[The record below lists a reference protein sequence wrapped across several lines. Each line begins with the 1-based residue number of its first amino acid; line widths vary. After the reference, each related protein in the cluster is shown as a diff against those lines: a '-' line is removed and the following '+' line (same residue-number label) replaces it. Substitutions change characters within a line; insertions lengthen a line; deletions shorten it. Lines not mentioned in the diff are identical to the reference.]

1 MPFNARR
8 MSRNTWAATL
18 RQAPDAERA
27 RQYYTALMQTSAGP
41 LLDRATP
48 EARRVLA
55 ALFSGSQALS
65 EWLQAHPEHVADL
78 LELEALQQPRP
89 AEGLRREV
97 HAWLNPA
104 LEAQDYAGAL
114 RRLREFKQRQ
124 MLRIATRDLAGLA
137 ATPAII
143 RELSDVADVCLSSVG
158 RVVYTLL
165 SRRWGEPWH
174 PAAEGRWER
183 TPWCVLGLG
192 KLGGQEL
199 NYSSDVDVIFVYA
212 AEGGVFKSPPRGN
225 SPAGQSLTN
234 HQFFCRLAEAFVA
247 EVSRVTPE
255 GQLYRI
261 DLRLRPEGKA
271 GPLARS
277 LESYE
282 NYYAQWGQTWERMM
296 LIKARAVAG
305 DVALAHEFAETI
317 QPFRY
322 PRMLSER
329 VIADVAAMKSRTE
342 AEVVRSGELER
353 NVKLGRGGIREI
365 EFIVQVTQLLHAGRN
380 PFLQIPQTL
389 PALQAMVKYGLL
401 DADTAQALTGA
412 YCFLR
417 NVEHRLQMENN
428 RQTHTIPVDRAACK
442 RLATLMGFGSW
453 AAFEKQWRTHQQ
465 RVRAAYETRFQIPAA
480 APPGPWLPPRIE
492 GHEEIWLKL
501 LAECSF
507 RDPPAALKWMAEFLH
522 GPGYGHLSAQT
533 ETAARELA
541 GRLLSWC
548 PRKDERGRIVNLG
561 PRTLSDPDRVL
572 ARLDSFIAAYGSRA
586 MLYEAWTRQP
596 SLFEMLV
603 LLFDRS
609 EFLAEAA
616 IRTPDLVDDLVAS
629 GQLRRCKTAEL
640 TLADLRHGLDDSDQ
654 AQWLRRYFATEFMR
668 IGLREII
675 GLADPEQNLA
685 EMSALAEA
693 CLQYAVEVVMRRHR
707 LKTPPFAII
716 GLGKLGGA
724 ELTYGSDLDLLFVT
738 AQGTRSLHRLQP
750 LAAEIMA
757 LLSGKTAD
765 GSVFHTD
772 ARLRPDGE
780 KGLLVNTL
788 EAYETYYRQ
797 RAQLWEIQALSRARP
812 VAGDAAT
819 GHEFDLLA
827 RRLTNFAQS
836 SLPLAACQPGWRG
849 EIVRMRGR
857 IEKERT
863 PAGKESL
870 AIKTGAGG
878 LMDVEFIA
886 QTLCLER
893 GIYAPNTLH
902 ALQQLQANGALP
914 RAEAEKLIENFRH
927 LRRVEIILRRWSY
940 EGESELPSDP
950 APFYRVSVRCGF
962 ASPNDFREAVAGWRK
977 AIRQVYQQIF
987 AAELASLNPA
997 RPQSAPHERI
1007 RD

>member
-1 MPFNARR
+1 
-8 MSRNTWAATL
+8 MSRASWTSAIKK
-18 RQAPDAERA
+18 APVPERA
-27 RQYYTALMQTSAGP
+27 RQYYHALSQTSARA
-41 LLDRATP
+41 LLEEASP
-48 EARRVLA
+48 EAQRVLC

-65 EWLQAHPEHVADL
+65 EWLQAHPESLADL
-78 LELEALQQPRP
+78 LDVEALSHPRP
-89 AEGLRREV
+89 ASGLRQEV
-97 HAWLNPA
+97 QAWLPGA
-104 LEAQDYAGAL
+104 LANQDYAGAL
-114 RRLREFKQRQ
+114 RQLRQFKQRQ

-137 ATPAII
+137 PATSII
-143 RELSDVADVCLSSVG
+143 RELSDVADVCLSTVG
-158 RVVYTLL
+158 RVVYEQM
-165 SRRWGEPWH
+165 SRRYGEPWH
-174 PAAEGRWER
+174 VNPQGQWER

-212 AEGGVFKSPPRGN
+212 IEGTVCKTPPRHAQP
-225 SPAGQSLTN
+225 SPQSLSN
-234 HQFFCRLAEAFVA
+234 HQFFCRMAEAFVT
-247 EVSRVTPE
+247 EVGRATSE

-296 LIKARAVAG
+296 LIKARPVAG
-305 DVALAHEFAETI
+305 DAALAHEFAEMI
-317 QPFRY
+317 QSFRY

-329 VIADVAAMKSRTE
+329 VIADVAAMKARTE
-342 AEVVRSGELER
+342 AEIVRSGELER

-365 EFIVQVTQLLHAGRN
+365 EFIAQVTQLLHAGRN

-401 DADTAQALTGA
+401 AAEDAQALTEA
-412 YCFLR
+412 YVFLR

-428 RQTHTIPVDRAACK
+428 RQTHTVPEDPAAQK
-442 RLATLMGFGSW
+442 RLAALMGFSSW
-453 AAFEKQWRTHQQ
+453 TAFEKQWRAHKD
-465 RVRAAYETRFQIPAA
+465 RVRAAYESRFQTPPPQPA
-480 APPGPWLPPRIE
+480 GPWLPPRIE

-507 RDPPAALKWMAEFLH
+507 RDPPAALKWMSEFLH
-522 GPGYGHLSAQT
+522 GPGFGHLSTQS
-533 ETAARELA
+533 ETSARELA
-541 GRLLSWC
+541 GRLLTWC
-548 PRKDERGRIVNLG
+548 PRKDEQGRITNLG

-572 ARLDSFIAAYGSRA
+572 ARLDAFIAAYGSRA

-609 EFLAEAA
+609 EFLAESA

-629 GQLRRCKTAEL
+629 GQLRRSKTAEQ
-640 TLADLRHGLDDSDQ
+640 TLADLRHGLSDADQ

-685 EMSALAEA
+685 ELSALADA

-707 LKTPPFAII
+707 LKKPPFAII

-738 AQGTRSLHRLQP
+738 AKGARQLHRLAP

-757 LLSGKTAD
+757 LLSEKTAD

-788 EAYETYYRQ
+788 DAYETYYRQ
-797 RAQLWEIQALSRARP
+797 RAQLWEIQALSRARFI
-812 VAGDAAT
+812 AGDKAVGQDFVA
-819 GHEFDLLA
+819 LA
-827 RRLTNFAQS
+827 QRLTNFAQPD
-836 SLPLAACQPGWRG
+836 LPLAAYQPGWRQ
-849 EIVRMRGR
+849 EIVRMRWR

-863 PAGKESL
+863 PAGKEAL

-878 LMDVEFIA
+878 LMDAEFIA
-886 QTLCLER
+886 QTLCLAH
-893 GIYAPNTLH
+893 GLYSPNTLN
-902 ALQQLQANGALP
+902 ALLQLQATEALP
-914 RAEAEKLIENFRH
+914 QAAANTLLENFRQ

-940 EGESELPSDP
+940 EGESELPVDP

-962 ASPNDFREAVAGWRK
+962 ATPEAFREAVSQWRK
-977 AIRQVYQQIF
+977 AIRQVYQQLF
-987 AAELASLNPA
+987 AQELAALNPVL
-997 RPQSAPHERI
+997 PKSALHERQ

>member
-1 MPFNARR
+1 
-8 MSRNTWAATL
+8 MSRTSWAAAIKK
-18 RQAPDAERA
+18 APVPERA
-27 RQYYTALMQTSAGP
+27 QQYYQALSQTSAGP
-41 LLDRATP
+41 MLESARP
-48 EARRVLA
+48 EARQALC
-55 ALFSGSQALS
+55 ALFSGSQYLS
-65 EWLQAHPEHVADL
+65 EWLQAHPECLADL
-78 LELEALQQPRP
+78 LDVEALAQPR
-89 AEGLRREV
+89 ALAGLRQEV
-97 HAWLNPA
+97 QGWLQPA

-114 RRLREFKQRQ
+114 RRLRQFKQRQ
-124 MLRIATRDLAGLA
+124 MLRIAARDLARLA
-137 ATPAII
+137 PATSII
-143 RELSDVADVCLSSVG
+143 KELSDVADVCLSAVG
-158 RVVYTLL
+158 RVVYEQFT
-165 SRRWGEPWH
+165 RRYGQPWH
-174 PAAEGRWER
+174 AVAENQWEI

-212 AEGGVFKSPPRGN
+212 AEGIVAKNPPRHVG
-225 SPAGQSLTN
+225 PAATSLTN
-234 HQFFCRLAEAFVA
+234 HQFFCRMAEAFVA
-247 EVSRVTPE
+247 EVGRVTTE

-296 LIKARAVAG
+296 LIKARPVAG
-305 DVALAHEFAETI
+305 DAGLAHEFAETI
-317 QPFRY
+317 QAFRY

-329 VIADVAAMKSRTE
+329 VIADVAAMKARTE

-401 DADTAQALTGA
+401 QAEEAQALTEA

-428 RQTHTIPVDRAACK
+428 RQTHTIPENPAAQK
-442 RLATLMGFGSW
+442 RLAALMGFPSW
-453 AAFEKQWRTHQQ
+453 TAFARQWRAYQE
-465 RVRAAYETRFQIPAA
+465 RVRAAYENRFQTPPPTPA
-480 APPGPWLPPRIE
+480 GPWLPPRIA
-492 GHEEIWLKL
+492 GHEEIWLSL

-522 GPGYGHLSAQT
+522 GPGYGHLSAQS
-533 ETAARELA
+533 ETSARELA
-541 GRLLSWC
+541 GRLLTWC
-548 PRKDERGRIVNLG
+548 PRKDAQGRITNLG

-572 ARLDSFIAAYGSRA
+572 ARLDAFIAAYGSRA

-609 EFLAEAA
+609 EYLAETA

-629 GQLRRCKTAEL
+629 GQLRRSKTAEQ
-640 TLADLRHGLDDSDQ
+640 TLADLRHGLQDADQ

-685 EMSALAEA
+685 ELSALADA

-707 LKTPPFAII
+707 LKKPPFAII

-724 ELTYGSDLDLLFVT
+724 ELTYGSDLDLLFV
-738 AQGTRSLHRLQP
+738 AARGSRHLHRLTP

-757 LLSGKTAD
+757 LLSEKTAD

-780 KGLLVNTL
+780 KGLLVNAL
-788 EAYETYYRQ
+788 EAYEAYYRQ
-797 RAQLWEIQALSRARP
+797 RAQLWEIQALSRARA
-812 VAGDAAT
+812 VAGDAAV
-819 GHEFDLLA
+819 GREFTALA
-827 RRLTNFAQS
+827 QRLTNFAQPD
-836 SLPLAACQPGWRG
+836 LPLSAYQPGWRQD
-849 EIVRMRGR
+849 IVRMRWR

-863 PAGKESL
+863 PPGKEAL

-878 LMDVEFIA
+878 IMDVEFIA
-886 QTLCLER
+886 QTLALAH
-893 GIYAPNTLH
+893 GLYAPNTLQ
-902 ALQQLQANGALP
+902 ALQALQASGALDP
-914 RAEAEKLIENFRH
+914 MAAATLTDNFRQ

-940 EGESELPSDP
+940 EGESELPADP

-962 ASPNDFREAVAGWRK
+962 ATPEDFRQAVARWRK
-977 AIRQVYQQIF
+977 AIREIYQQIF
-987 AAELASLNPA
+987 AAELAALNPTVPKAA
-997 RPQSAPHERI
+997 RHERQ

>member
-1 MPFNARR
+1 
-8 MSRNTWAATL
+8 MSRTSWATAIK
-18 RQAPDAERA
+18 QAPVPERA
-27 RQYYTALMQTSAGP
+27 KRYYSALTQTSAAP
-41 LLDRATP
+41 LLERATP

-65 EWLQAHPEHVADL
+65 EWLQAHPQHVEDL
-78 LELEALQQPRP
+78 LDVEALTHPRNS
-89 AEGLRREV
+89 ESLKREIKP
-97 HAWLNPA
+97 WLQIA
-104 LEAQDYAGAL
+104 LDAQDYAGAL
-114 RRLREFKQRQ
+114 RQLRHFKQRQ
-124 MLRIATRDLAGLA
+124 MLRIAARDLAGLA
-137 ATPAII
+137 PTTSII
-143 RELSDVADVCLSSVG
+143 RELSDVADVCLSTVG
-158 RVVYTLL
+158 QIVFQQMI
-165 SRRWGEPWH
+165 RRWGEPWH
-174 PAAEGRWER
+174 LNADQQWEP

-212 AEGGVFKSPPRGN
+212 SEGVAAKTPPRHTAPPPQTL
-225 SPAGQSLTN
+225 SN
-234 HQFFCRLAEAFVA
+234 HQFFCRMAESFVA
-247 EVSRVTPE
+247 EVGRVTPE

-296 LIKARAVAG
+296 LIKARLVAG
-305 DVALAHEFAETI
+305 DAGLAHEFAEVI
-317 QPFRY
+317 QSFRY
-322 PRMLSER
+322 PRLLSER
-329 VIADVAAMKSRTE
+329 VIADVAAMKARTE

-380 PFLQIPQTL
+380 PFLQIPHTL
-389 PALQAMVKYGLL
+389 PALKAMVKYGLMEAT
-401 DADTAQALTGA
+401 DANALEEA

-417 NVEHRLQMENN
+417 NIEHRLQMENN
-428 RQTHTIPVDRAACK
+428 RQTHTIPDDPEAQK
-442 RLATLMGFGSW
+442 RLAALMGFSSW
-453 AAFEKQWRTHQQ
+453 AAFAKQWQKYKDQ
-465 RVRAAYETRFQIPAA
+465 VRASYEARIQ
-480 APPGPWLPPRIE
+480 APPPAPAGPWLPPRIE
-492 GHEEIWLKL
+492 GHEEVWLKL

-507 RDPPAALKWMAEFLH
+507 RDPKAALKWMAEFLH
-522 GPGYGHLSAQT
+522 GPGFGHLSAQS
-533 ETAARELA
+533 ETSARELA
-541 GRLLSWC
+541 GRLLTWC
-548 PRKDERGRIVNLG
+548 PRKDEQGRIVNLG

-572 ARLDSFIAAYGSRA
+572 ARLDAFIAAYGSRA
-586 MLYEAWTRQP
+586 MLYETWSRQP

-609 EFLAEAA
+609 EFLAESA

-629 GQLRRCKTAEL
+629 GQLRRCKNAAQ
-640 TLADLRHGLDDSDQ
+640 TLEDLRHGKNDPDQ

-685 EMSALAEA
+685 ELSALADA

-707 LKTPPFAII
+707 LKKPPFAII
-716 GLGKLGGA
+716 GLGKLGGQ

-738 AQGTRSLHRLQP
+738 GPGSRQLHRLSP

-757 LLSGKTAD
+757 LLSEKTAD

-780 KGLLVNTL
+780 KGMLVNTL
-788 EAYETYYRQ
+788 DAYEDYYRR

-812 VAGDAAT
+812 VAGDEAVGQT
-819 GHEFDLLA
+819 FTELA
-827 RRLTNFAQS
+827 RRLTNFAD
-836 SLPLAACQPGWRG
+836 PDPHLAAYQPGWRQ
-849 EIVRMRGR
+849 EIVRMRWR

-863 PAGKESL
+863 PAGKDHL
-870 AIKTGAGG
+870 AIKTGSGG
-878 LMDVEFIA
+878 LMDAEFIA
-886 QTLCLER
+886 QALCLAR
-893 GIYAPNTLH
+893 GIYVPNTLN
-902 ALQQLQANGALP
+902 ALQQLETAGVLP
-914 RAEAEKLIENFRH
+914 HADAAALIENFRQ

-940 EGESELPSDP
+940 EGESELPADP
-950 APFYRVSVRCGF
+950 APFYRVSVRCGY
-962 ASPNDFREAVAGWRK
+962 ASPAEFANAVQTWRK
-977 AIRQVYQQIF
+977 AIREIYQKIF
-987 AAELASLNPA
+987 ATELASLSKTLPK
-997 RPQSAPHERI
+997 SAFHERQ